1 MLFDKCC
8 NYTKCC
14 NNIHS
19 NLMKI
24 LEKFRKQNC
33 KGSNHY
39 KPLAILLLLYITDL
53 SPLFET

>member
-1 MLFDKCC
+1 MLFDKCY

-24 LEKFRKQNC
+24 LEKIRKQNC
-33 KGSNHY
+33 KGS
-39 KPLAILLLLYITDL
+39 KPL
-53 SPLFET
+53 